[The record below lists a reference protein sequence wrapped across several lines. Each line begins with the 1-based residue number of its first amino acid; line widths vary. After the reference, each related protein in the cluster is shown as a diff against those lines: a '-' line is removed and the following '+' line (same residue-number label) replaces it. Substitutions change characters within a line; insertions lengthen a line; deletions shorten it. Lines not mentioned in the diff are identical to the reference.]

1 MTNEELV
8 KQFYDGDKAALHA
21 LYEQNT
27 GFIHETVNAAAKQY
41 RLFTVTN
48 SSLIGITST
57 SIFWTSFT
65 LTGLTTISST
75 LISNMFAGDTTIGW
89 IFNSTKTSFMSLT
102 SVSTLMTAEVLV
114 WGFVWLSWVAFPN
127 SQPVKEKRI
136 VDAVIKEIIDFILL
150 ARFTKSLPYKNAFL

>member
-57 SIFWTSFT
+57 SIF
-65 LTGLTTISST
+65 
-75 LISNMFAGDTTIGW
+75 
-89 IFNSTKTSFMSLT
+89 
-102 SVSTLMTAEVLV
+102 
-114 WGFVWLSWVAFPN
+114 
-127 SQPVKEKRI
+127 
-136 VDAVIKEIIDFILL
+136 
-150 ARFTKSLPYKNAFL
+150 